1 MQWFVRE
8 RMKRAIDVIDMI
20 PNVHRTAA
28 LSTLR
33 RAALAGHS
41 HKLRL
46 SPAEKELAFYDAH
59 FPLLSPIG
67 ARLLLALYREGQIK
81 LKKPAQAS
89 LPKLE
94 AYAATEAAFLAE
106 VQAIEAEENTKRNR
120 LLEITAAPELATP
133 EELSPALIDRIFTA
147 KFGYGHCGSLQIA
160 GLQCHR
166 ELLPEIIDPEA
177 VMRPEP
183 RFACYWID
191 ADGQRQ
197 GDPA

>member
-28 LSTLR
+28 LATLR

-81 LKKPAQAS
+81 LKKPMQPS

-94 AYAATEAAFLAE
+94 AYAATETAFLAE
-106 VQAIEAEENTKRNR
+106 VEAQIAVENAKRSRLIEICENPDDARPDEISVDLINRVITTK
-120 LLEITAAPELATP
+120 LGHGAT
-133 EELSPALIDRIFTA
+133 
-147 KFGYGHCGSLQIA
+147 GSVQIA
-160 GLQCHR
+160 GLTCFR
-166 ELLPEIIDPEA
+166 GVTVDEIDPEA
-177 VMRPEP
+177 PMRPEP
-183 RFACYWID
+183 RFFCYWID
-191 ADGQRQ
+191 AEGNRQ
-197 GDPA
+197 GEAG

>member
-8 RMKRAIDVIDMI
+8 RMRRAIDVIDLI

-28 LSTLR
+28 LATLR

-46 SPAEKELAFYDAH
+46 TPAEKELAFYDAH

-81 LKKPAQAS
+81 LKKPMQAS

-106 VQAIEAEENTKRNR
+106 VEEQVAVENAKRSRLIEICENPDQALPE
-120 LLEITAAPELATP
+120 EITID
-133 EELSPALIDRIFTA
+133 LINRVITA
-147 KFGYGHCGSLQIA
+147 KLGHGVSGKVRIA
-160 GLQCHR
+160 GLDCFR
-166 ELLPEIIDPEA
+166 GVTIDEIDPESP
-177 VMRPEP
+177 MRPEP
-183 RFACYWID
+183 RFFCYWID
-191 ADGQRQ
+191 ADGNRQ
-197 GDPA
+197 GEKG

>member
-28 LSTLR
+28 LATLR

-41 HKLRL
+41 HKMRL
-46 SPAEKELAFYDAH
+46 TTAEKELAFYDAH

-94 AYAATEAAFLAE
+94 AYIATEATFMAE
-106 VQAIEAEENTKRNR
+106 VSAQIEVEEAKRNR
-120 LLEITAAPELATP
+120 LILICDDPSLARP
-133 EELSPALIDRIFTA
+133 DELSPALINRVLTA
-147 KFGYGHCGSLQIA
+147 KLGHGAVGRWQIA
-160 GLQCHR
+160 GLECHR
-166 ELLPEIIDPEA
+166 VLLPEVIDPEA
-177 VMRPEP
+177 PMRPEP

-191 ADGQRQ
+191 AEGQHQ
-197 GDPA
+197 GDAI